1 MPLTESVT
9 FKTKLQRHN
18 RIVVPMLFRWRF
30 KMERGELLK
39 ANVRVFDSEN
49 YEEETFLAKMTSDG
63 RLTIPKLTM
72 EILKKREGKNLTGTI
87 LEVTISPAGGS
98 NDALPA
104 ESAET
109 KMLGKIKDI
118 RKNLG
123 NATS

>member
-1 MPLTESVT
+1 MPLTELAS
-9 FKTKLQRHN
+9 FKAKLEN
-18 RIVVPMLFRWRF
+18 RNRTQIPNLLRWRY
-30 KMERGELLK
+30 KMEQGELLK

>member
-1 MPLTESVT
+1 MPLTELAS
-9 FKTKLQRHN
+9 FKAKLENRN
-18 RIVVPMLFRWRF
+18 RIQIPNLLRWRY
-30 KMERGELLK
+30 KMEQGELLK

-49 YEEETFLAKMTSDG
+49 YEEETFLAKMTNDG

-72 EILKKREGKNLTGTI
+72 EILKKREGKNITGTI